1 MAEKRDYYDVL
12 GVQKGAS
19 EEEIKKAYRK
29 AAHKYHPD
37 KNQNDKESEAKFKEA
52 NEAYQIL
59 SDAEKKS
66 AYDQMGHAAFDQNAG
81 YGGAGGFQGGFDMG
95 DLGDIFGN
103 IFGGGFG
110 GGGRRNGPRKGQDI
124 EVQIRIE
131 FKEAAFGVKRDINVR
146 RQENCAVC
154 SGSGAKPGTDAETC
168 KKCSGS
174 GQIRFQQQ
182 SLFGQMTQVRDCDV
196 CHGKG
201 KIIKEACRDCSGKG
215 KVMKNVTIPV
225 NVPAGIDD
233 GQAISM
239 SGQGMPGEK
248 GGPSGDLIVHIQVN
262 PHPIFKRNGADVYC
276 EVPITFVQAA
286 LGTEIEVPTID
297 GKVKMTIPDGTQTGR
312 KFRLSEKGI
321 PFLHRKGRGS
331 EYITVNVEV
340 PTKLSK
346 EQKELLK
353 KFDEKTNPDSH
364 QQKKS
369 FFEKM
374 KKLI

>member
-1 MAEKRDYYDVL
+1 MADKRDYYEVL

-19 EEEIKKAYRK
+19 DEEIKKAYRK

-59 SDAEKKS
+59 SDSEKKA
-66 AYDQMGHAAFDQNAG
+66 AYDRMGHAAFDQSAG
-81 YGGAGGFQGGFDMG
+81 YGGGAGGFQGGFDMG

-110 GGGRRNGPRKGQDI
+110 GNRRSGPRKGQDI
-124 EVQIRIE
+124 EVQVRIE
-131 FKEAAFGVKRDINVR
+131 FKEAAFGVKKDISVR

-154 SGSGAKPGTDAETC
+154 SGTGAKPGTDVETC

-182 SLFGQMTQVRDCDV
+182 SIFGQMTQTKDCDA
-196 CHGKG
+196 CNGRGKT
-201 KIIKEACRDCSGKG
+201 IKEPCRDCSGKG
-215 KVMKNVTIPV
+215 KVMKNATIPV
-225 NVPAGIDD
+225 NIPAGIDNN
-233 GQAISM
+233 QAISV
-239 SGQGMPGEK
+239 SGEGMPGEK
-248 GGPSGDLIVHIQVN
+248 GGPHGDLIVHILVN
-262 PHPIFKRNGADVYC
+262 AHPIFKRNGADVYC

-286 LGTEIEVPTID
+286 LGAEIEVPTID
-297 GKVKMTIPDGTQTGR
+297 GKVKITIPEGTQTAR
-312 KFRLSEKGI
+312 KFRLSDKGI
-321 PFLHRKGRGS
+321 PYLQRKGRGS

-346 EQKELLK
+346 EQKEILK
-353 KFDEKTNPDSH
+353 RFDEKTSGDSH
-364 QQKKS
+364 QQRKN

-374 KKLI
+374 KKLF

>member
-1 MAEKRDYYDVL
+1 MAEKRDYYEVL

-52 NEAYQIL
+52 NEAYQVL
-59 SDAEKKS
+59 SDSEKKA
-66 AYDQMGHAAFDQNAG
+66 AYDRMGHAAFDQSAG
-81 YGGAGGFQGGFDMG
+81 YGGGAGGFQGGFDMG

-110 GGGRRNGPRKGQDI
+110 GGRRSGPRKGQDI
-124 EVQIRIE
+124 EVQVRIE
-131 FKEAAFGVKRDINVR
+131 FKEAAFGVKKDISVR

-154 SGSGAKPGTDAETC
+154 SGTGAKPGTDVETC

-174 GQIRFQQQ
+174 GQIRYQQQ
-182 SLFGQMTQVRDCDV
+182 SIFGQMTSTKDCDA
-196 CHGKG
+196 CNGRGKT
-201 KIIKEACRDCSGKG
+201 IKEPCRDCSGKG
-215 KVMKNVTIPV
+215 KVMKNATIPV
-225 NVPAGIDD
+225 NIPAGIDNN
-233 GQAISM
+233 QAISVP
-239 SGQGMPGEK
+239 GEGMPGEK
-248 GGPSGDLIVHIQVN
+248 GGPHGDLIVHILVN
-262 PHPIFKRNGADVYC
+262 PHPIFKRNGSDVYC

-286 LGTEIEVPTID
+286 LGAEIEVPTID
-297 GKVKMTIPDGTQTGR
+297 GKVKITIPEGTQTAR
-312 KFRLSEKGI
+312 KFRLSDKGI
-321 PFLHRKGRGS
+321 PYLQRKGRGS

-346 EQKELLK
+346 EQKEILK
-353 KFDEKTNPDSH
+353 RFDEKTSGDSH
-364 QQKKS
+364 QQRKN

-374 KKLI
+374 KKLF